1 MRLNAFFLTGNL
13 YFYHEDFVF
22 FVEKYIFQDT
32 ILITKDQDFK
42 KICR

>member
-1 MRLNAFFLTGNL
+1 MLFFSFTGNL
-13 YFYHEDFVF
+13 YFYIMKISF

>member
-1 MRLNAFFLTGNL
+1 MFFFSLVTYISIMKIL
-13 YFYHEDFVF
+13 FF